1 GQRAVTPGGKPKSPA
16 HPCRGGTKPLLQC
29 FELPQHGPAA
39 IEIDLPFGWG
49 AQPSLRAADERESK
63 PSLQRRDL
71 GANGVWRHAEP
82 ACGADE
88 TPRFENVDEDG
99 YLIDSHNHILQ

>member
-1 GQRAVTPGGKPKSPA
+1 KSTA
-16 HPCRGGTKPLLQC
+16 HSCRGGTKLLLDG

-39 IEIDLPFGWG
+39 IEIDLPFGCG
-49 AQPSLRAADERESK
+49 AQPSRRAADERESK

-71 GANGVWRHAEP
+71 GANGGCRHAEA

-88 TPRFENVDEDG
+88 TPRFEDVDEDG
-99 YLIDSHNHILQ
+99 YLIDSHNHIL